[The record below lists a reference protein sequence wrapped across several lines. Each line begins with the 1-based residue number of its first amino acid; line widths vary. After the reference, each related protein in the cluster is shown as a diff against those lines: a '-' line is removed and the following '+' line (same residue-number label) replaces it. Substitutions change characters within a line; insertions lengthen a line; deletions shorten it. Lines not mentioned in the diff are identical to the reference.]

1 MKDQNKRI
9 LVMLLGA
16 ISMLIF
22 CIVFSLFGWGD
33 DDSAMERI
41 VGIIAIISGMGSVL
55 VGISSIST
63 TSLDNV
69 REYFSTGEDEKV
81 AKARHVL
88 YNYRNLKIKYGKT
101 VKDEDFDEWISENLN
116 ENDDKDFYVKD
127 KKAVYDASSKVLNF
141 YQMWGLLQSRNFLP
155 IWVFDT
161 TSGYNMIRIYEA
173 TIDIIEEKRES
184 NRLYAGHVQDLC
196 VRVNDKYSEVI
207 DACRADNR
215 KQFIEKYDVPNP
227 DASPYFNILINPVEM
242 PKKGRRI
249 KTILKNRI
257 SRKKKAGKNR

>member
-9 LVMLLGA
+9 ILMLLGV
-16 ISMLIF
+16 ISMLVV
-22 CIVFSLFGWGD
+22 CVVFGFIGWNN
-33 DDSAMERI
+33 DDSAMERV
-41 VGIIAIISGMGSVL
+41 VGLIAIISGVGSVL
-55 VGISSIST
+55 VGLSSIST

-69 REYFSTGEDEKV
+69 REYFASGEKKEIAD
-81 AKARHVL
+81 ARHVL

-101 VKDEDFDEWISENLN
+101 VHDEDFDEWIKETLN
-116 ENDDKDFYVKD
+116 EEDDKDFYVKD

-196 VRVNDKYSEVI
+196 VRVNEKYGEVI
-207 DACRADNR
+207 EACRADNR
-215 KQFIEKYDVPNP
+215 KQFITKYGVEDP
-227 DASPYFNILINPVEM
+227 DASPYFNMTITNIEM
-242 PKKGRRI
+242 PG
-249 KTILKNRI
+249 
-257 SRKKKAGKNR
+257 RKKKVKFKKR

>member
-9 LVMLLGA
+9 ILMLLGV
-16 ISMLIF
+16 ISMLVV
-22 CIVFSLFGWGD
+22 CVVFGFIGWNN
-33 DDSAMERI
+33 DDSAMERV
-41 VGIIAIISGMGSVL
+41 VGLIAIISGVGSVL
-55 VGISSIST
+55 VGLSSIST

-69 REYFSTGEDEKV
+69 REYFASGEKKDI
-81 AKARHVL
+81 ADARHVL

-101 VKDEDFDEWISENLN
+101 VHDEDFDEWIKETLN
-116 ENDDKDFYVKD
+116 EEDDKDFYVKD

-196 VRVNDKYSEVI
+196 VRVNEKYGEVI
-207 DACRADNR
+207 EACRADNR
-215 KQFIEKYDVPNP
+215 KRFITKYGVEDP
-227 DASPYFNILINPVEM
+227 DASPYFNMTITNIEM
-242 PKKGRRI
+242 PG
-249 KTILKNRI
+249 
-257 SRKKKAGKNR
+257 RKKKVKFIKR